1 MSRKA
6 SDIVSIVLL
15 LIVGSCIIGGIAF
28 AIISAVTAPPE
39 EPAYRTIR
47 VESKTKEWSGQYCV
61 GGPTFRTCGNT
72 YNYFINAE
80 KVNYHLWSQVEEG
93 RNYKCDQHDNC
104 EETEGEE

>member
-15 LIVGSCIIGGIAF
+15 VVVGSCIIGGTALT
-28 AIISAVTAPPE
+28 IISAATAPPE
-39 EPAYRTIR
+39 EPVYRTVR

-61 GGPTFRTCGNT
+61 GGSSFRTCENT

-80 KVNYHLWSQVEEG
+80 KVYYDLWSKVEEG
-93 RNYKCDQHDNC
+93 KTYKCDQHDNC
-104 EETEGEE
+104 EEMEG